1 MKSATNACA
10 TPTRNL
16 LSRNSFGANLNRR
29 TKTNSMKMTLLW
41 LAVGLLGLVLGYL
54 VYIQLI
60 VPGRNTDSLKEENL
74 PALKV
79 VVKNGCGVENL
90 VTEYSDYIKD
100 ENIDVISMGD
110 TPQPIWSKSVI
121 EVKTDDRQ
129 DLARLQKMT
138 GIKRYTLAV
147 DPDAPAPFV
156 IILGQ
161 DLEEYMKP

>member
-1 MKSATNACA
+1 M
-10 TPTRNL
+10 
-16 LSRNSFGANLNRR
+16 NRR

-90 VTEYSDYIKD
+90 ATEYS
-100 ENIDVISMGD
+100 
-110 TPQPIWSKSVI
+110 
-121 EVKTDDRQ
+121 
-129 DLARLQKMT
+129 
-138 GIKRYTLAV
+138 
-147 DPDAPAPFV
+147 
-156 IILGQ
+156 
-161 DLEEYMKP
+161 